1 MKTTNFNYAT
11 INPSIRVR
19 LYNANK
25 EMEDTVVKVDA
36 TEYGFEGLVLVPV
49 IDLGE
54 VEEGKYATV
63 KVTEDM
69 CKEWKKTPE
78 EVATKGI
85 DNMDYTIKSMREV
98 LISSMFPE
106 GIPADDPFIDMML
119 PPDDG
124 NMWVVSNKS
133 LFYGAAAVIK
143 AFDELKA
150 KFPNGWTVLPSS
162 LHEVIVLPKGI
173 TDGEDM
179 NDIVRQVNTNVL
191 NEADYLSDDVYE
203 FVA

>member
-1 MKTTNFNYAT
+1 MNNYET
-11 INPSIRVR
+11 INPSIKVR

-49 IDLGE
+49 IDFGE
-54 VEEGKYATV
+54 LNDGRYAIV
-63 KVTEDM
+63 KVTKDM
-69 CKEWKKTPE
+69 CEEWGKTAE
-78 EVATKGI
+78 EVVAKGI
-85 DNMDYTIKSMREV
+85 ENLDYTIKSMREV
-98 LISSMFPE
+98 MISLMFPDGVPE
-106 GIPADDPFIDMML
+106 NDPIIDMIL
-119 PPDDG
+119 PPDNG
-124 NMWVVSNKS
+124 NMWIVSNKS
-133 LFYGAAAVIK
+133 MYYGAASIIK

-150 KFPNGWTVLPSS
+150 KFPNGWIVLPSS

-191 NEADYLSDDVYE
+191 NEAEYLSDDVYE